1 MLSSSQANSTQ
12 DNSTLTGTSAQ
23 ELPPQPV
30 PSIEPP
36 ALPELSSVTGSQ
48 PNAISQQPAAIQ
60 QDPLAQLRDI
70 HTPTDVHLWPLD
82 WGWWAL
88 LFILT
93 GVLVT
98 LFVVIKRYIAFNQ
111 ARKIALKNVDLVSNQ
126 APDWA
131 MQLNTLLKRAALTYF
146 EHEAV
151 AGLHGTQWH
160 AFLLANCPRK
170 QQEIE
175 EGLNILNA
183 NLYSNKE
190 NSGDFTTCQKAV
202 KTWIKHAAFNK
213 DKQAK
218 TFIEASE

>member
-70 HTPTDVHLWPLD
+70 HTPTD
-82 WGWWAL
+82 
-88 LFILT
+88 IIT

-98 LFVVIKRYIAFNQ
+98 LFVVIKRHIAFNQ

-131 MQLNTLLKRAALTYF
+131 MQLNALLKRAALTYF

-175 EGLNILNA
+175 EGLSILNA